1 MAENIQRTN
10 TGTMVEDDDASAG
23 GSNRH
28 DNKQDQGD
36 KKDQKEDHKKPAD
49 PRTKWRNIILGVI
62 AGVVVI
68 TLAVAWFLYSS
79 TYESTD
85 DAQVDGHL
93 NAIASRVSGTVTAV
107 YAENNQPVKAG
118 QLLVE
123 LDARDLQAQEE
134 QARAQYQQ
142 ALAKLATDNPNV
154 PITQTSNRGTVE
166 TDTASV
172 TNAEAAVASARQ
184 DYESDLAKLRQAQ
197 ATNVKNQKD
206 LDRYRQLL
214 EKREIAATD
223 YDQYVANAGSQQASV
238 DASAAAAE
246 SARKTIDQ
254 RIAQL
259 TQQQSKLREDST
271 NAPRQVA
278 VKQATLLADR
288 ANVASAKA
296 QLDAAELN
304 VSYCK
309 IYAPVNGIAT
319 LRSAEL
325 GGRVNAAQQVM
336 VVVQTDNVWG
346 TANFKET
353 QLKKMR
359 VGQKVTI
366 KVDSLGESFT
376 GHVEYMPAATGDRNS
391 LFPPENATGNYVKVV
406 QRLPVRILFDKGQRD
421 LEKLRPGMSIEPKV
435 SLD

>member
-1 MAENIQRTN
+1 MAQNTQITI
-10 TGTMVEDDDASAG
+10 TGTMVQDGDTNAGHDKRQDSKHDD
-23 GSNRH
+23 
-28 DNKQDQGD
+28 
-36 KKDQKEDHKKPAD
+36 KEDHKKLAD
-49 PRTKWRNIILGVI
+49 PRTKRRNIILGVI
-62 AGVVVI
+62 AGVVVM
-68 TLAVAWFLYSS
+68 TLAIIWFLYSS

-85 DAQVDGHL
+85 DAQIDGHL

-107 YAENNQPVKAG
+107 YAENDQPLKAG

-123 LDARDLQAQEE
+123 LDARDLLAQEKQE
-134 QARAQYQQ
+134 RAQYEQ

-172 TNAEAAVASARQ
+172 LNAEAAVASAKQ
-184 DYESDLAKLRQAQ
+184 DYESDLAKLRQAE
-197 ATNVKNQKD
+197 ATNLKNQKD
-206 LDRYRQLL
+206 LDRYKQLV

-246 SARKTIDQ
+246 SAKKIIDP

-271 NAPRQVA
+271 NAPRQVD
-278 VKQATLLADR
+278 VKQATLSADR
-288 ANVASAKA
+288 ANIASAKA
-296 QLDAAELN
+296 QLEAAELN
-304 VSYCK
+304 VSYCN

-319 LRSAEL
+319 QRSAEL

-391 LFPPENATGNYVKVV
+391 LVLPENATGNYVKVV
-406 QRLPVRILFDKGQRD
+406 QRLPVRIRFDRGHRD
-421 LEKLRPGMSIEPKV
+421 LDKLRPGMSIEPKV